1 MSKYVEVR
9 HATGSQQFAILIEG
23 SDGVDTIGVS
33 PQGKEWEAWA
43 DALPAS
49 RRSTLAQLT
58 ATLGPHLSVSKPALL
73 THTLRDEFAALAERV
88 RVTKGKPSAPT
99 IVN

>member
-1 MSKYVEVR
+1 MSKYVEIT
-9 HATGSQQFAILIEG
+9 HAGTQRQFAILIET
-23 SDGVDTIGVS
+23 SDGIDTVGVS

-43 DALPAS
+43 DALPAA
-49 RRSTLAQLT
+49 RRHTLTQLQ
-58 ATLGPHLSVSKPALL
+58 ATLGPHLQVSKPALL
-73 THTLRDEFAALAERV
+73 TQTLRDEFTALAQQV